1 MPITGTLDMM
11 PLCDLMQWIH
21 SAQKTGTLTVTV
33 DLQETYLRFQQG
45 QLVAFGTD
53 DPLRTDLGHVLL
65 GRGMLGESE
74 LQAALRL
81 VRAERGLADVLVQT
95 GLLAAEQ
102 IAAVQTDHVLETV
115 LDLFFQSEG
124 SFHFTDKSSPSI
136 LSLPDT
142 PLVNRLGRPIP
153 TGELLMEGM
162 RRVDEWARIR
172 EVFPSLL
179 VLVAARLPL
188 DAAAV
193 RSRAI
198 QELLQI
204 GHPISVG
211 ELCLRLGGSR
221 FRVHQELYA
230 AQQAGRLA
238 VERPPSGPSAAAPT
252 NPVELLLQTAEALLQ
267 EEQFDEAKEV
277 LGTAANLD
285 PDHPR
290 PRQLLQQ
297 AREAQLQ
304 HLYQQIPPH
313 RVPVLAVSYEKLG
326 EYALGPREAY
336 LASRLNGRLDVATL
350 VVATPVGELET
361 LRVLVKLQHAELI
374 RFLD

>member
-33 DLQETYLRFQQG
+33 DTQETYLTFQHG
-45 QLVAFGTD
+45 QLEAFGTD
-53 DPLRTDLGHVLL
+53 DPLRTDLGQMLL
-65 GRGMLGESE
+65 GRGLLGEAE

-81 VRAERGLADVLVQT
+81 VRVERGLADVLAQT
-95 GLLAAEQ
+95 GLLGAEQ
-102 IAAVQTDHVLETV
+102 IAAVQIDHALETV
-115 LDLFFQSEG
+115 LDLFFQNEG
-124 SFHFTDKSSPSI
+124 SFHFTNRSSPSI
-136 LSLPDT
+136 LSLPET

-188 DAAAV
+188 DAAAARNRV
-193 RSRAI
+193 I

-221 FRVHQELYA
+221 FRIHQELFA
-230 AQQAGRLA
+230 AQQAGSLA
-238 VERPPSGPSAAAPT
+238 VEKPPSGPSTATPT

-290 PRQLLQQ
+290 PHQLLQQ

-304 HLYQQIPPH
+304 HLYQQVPPH
-313 RVPVLAVSYEKLG
+313 RVPVLAVPHEKLS
-326 EYALGPREAY
+326 EYALGPRETY
-336 LASRLNGRLDVATL
+336 LASRLNGHLDVATL

-361 LRVLVKLQHAELI
+361 LRVLAKLLHAGLVK
-374 RFLD
+374 FLG